1 MARLAALRTAL
12 PPHPLP
18 QDRAKAMAA
27 RVFGDRPSLAL
38 FDRSGVQRR
47 WLPYPPDEYLAPRG
61 FEERNARAVRAA
73 LELAETAAR
82 RALEAA
88 GRRPS
93 EIADLFVATTTHL
106 ATPSLDARLVGRL
119 GLRPDVRRWPLF
131 GLGCAGGA
139 GALLR
144 ASAVEGPSLV
154 VAVETSSLVFSHAA
168 LEAVD
173 LVGAAL
179 FGDGAA
185 AAVLSPDGGGP
196 RIAAGRTILFEDTD
210 RLMGWGFGADGF
222 RLRLTPE
229 VTGFVRE
236 RIGGA
241 VDDFLRARGLA
252 RKDVRLWA
260 LHPGGRRIL
269 EAYEGAL
276 GLGDALRHARAS
288 LAEVGNLASAS
299 VLFVLGDVMAEARA
313 GDRALVAALGPGFA
327 AELALVEW

>member
-1 MARLAALRTAL
+1 MASLVSLRTAL

-18 QDRAKAMAA
+18 QARARTLAA
-27 RVFGDRPSLAL
+27 VVFGDRPSLAV
-38 FDRSGVQRR
+38 FDRSGVGQR
-47 WLPYPPDEYLAPRG
+47 WLPYPPDDYLAPRG
-61 FEERNARAVRAA
+61 FEERNARAFRAA

-82 RALEAA
+82 EALSAA
-88 GRRPS
+88 GRQPE
-93 EIADLFVATTTHL
+93 EIEHLFAVTTTHL
-106 ATPSLDARLVGRL
+106 ATPSLDARLVARL
-119 GLRPDVRRWPLF
+119 GLRADVRRWPLF

-154 VAVETSSLVFSHAA
+154 VAVETSSLVFSHGA
-168 LEAVD
+168 LEAAD

-185 AAVLSPDGGGP
+185 AAVVGPGPGP
-196 RIAAGRTILFEDTD
+196 RIAAGRTVLFEDTD

-229 VTGFVRE
+229 VTGFVAG
-236 RIGGA
+236 RIGPV
-241 VDDFLRARGLA
+241 VDDFLRAQGLS

-269 EAYEGAL
+269 EAYESAL
-276 GLGDALRHARAS
+276 GLGEGLRHARAS
-288 LAEVGNLASAS
+288 LAAVGNVASAS
-299 VLFVLGDVMAEARA
+299 VLFVLAEAMAEARP

-327 AELALVEW
+327 AELALLEW